1 MVLGEH
7 VKQAGSVVDPHRLRF
22 DFSHHKALTQ
32 EEIQRIE
39 DLVNDKIRE
48 NRPVRWYEIP
58 YEEAQQRSD
67 IKQFFGE
74 KYSTKVRVIDIDY
87 SKELCGGTHTAA
99 TGRIGLFRIAK
110 ESSIAAGIRR
120 IEAVTGSAAEALMRQ
135 SDQMLEQ
142 CAATLKT
149 QPAKLFERIEKLL
162 EENKQM
168 AHDLKQAKKTLL
180 KELVHELA
188 GKIENIGT
196 VPTLIAELSVTPEEL
211 RSCAEDIM
219 SQHTPLA
226 LVLASGAQNKCSIV
240 ALVSD
245 DLVGKG
251 VKAQEIVKVMA
262 PIIEGSGGGKPNS
275 AQAGGKAPQI
285 SQPL

>member
-1 MVLGEH
+1 M
-7 VKQAGSVVDPHRLRF
+7 
-22 DFSHHKALTQ
+22 TQ

-99 TGRIGLFRIAK
+99 TGHIGLFRIAK
-110 ESSIAAGIRR
+110 ESSIAAGIRRR

-251 VKAQEIVKVMA
+251 VKAQEICKSD
-262 PIIEGSGGGKPNS
+262 GSNY
-275 AQAGGKAPQI
+275 
-285 SQPL
+285 